1 MKAGDEL
8 IVEAD
13 VKNASARDGDEVAE
27 LYLVP
32 PKDGVA
38 PKLALEG
45 FSRVHLKAGE
55 TRHVRFVV
63 DARQMS
69 VVDAAGVRAVR
80 AGTYGLAL
88 GGGQPSD
95 ATDLSG
101 QFTISGEKPLPR

>member
-1 MKAGDEL
+1 M
-8 IVEAD
+8 
-13 VKNASARDGDEVAE
+13 KNASARDGDEVAE

-38 PKLALEG
+38 PKLALED
-45 FSRVHLKAGE
+45 FSRMHLKAGE
-55 TRHVRFVV
+55 TRHVKFVL

-69 VVDAAGVRAVR
+69 VVDKAGVRAVR

-88 GGGQPSD
+88 GGGQPSE
-95 ATDLSG
+95 ATDISA